1 MLKCVLNPEDSIA
14 ESLRAMDPKATRS
27 EFTRICEARGMR
39 KADIA
44 RFVEQFDRLGTTD
57 GDDTFD
63 EAVSVAG
70 AAMAGNSGNDR
81 ERDLRQRSNSNLKNL
96 MQKMSADMSGMF
108 TVKK

>member
-1 MLKCVLNPEDSIA
+1 
-14 ESLRAMDPKATRS
+14 
-27 EFTRICEARGMR
+27 MR

-63 EAVSVAG
+63 EVSVAG

-81 ERDLRQRSNSNLKNL
+81 ERYLRQRSNSNLKNL